1 MHVHGSDN
9 PAHWPVYIA
18 NGVVGVRDMFDRE
31 SPTEQREEAAAAPA
45 APEFYLAGPIIDGPP
60 GYWDGSDLAGDANSA
75 AEIVERQAAAGY
87 DFVKVYELLSKEAYV
102 AVLEEASS
110 LGLTAAGHISGS
122 MTLIEA
128 SDLGLR
134 SVEHMDDVAVS
145 CSADEA
151 ALRKMDSTDFFE
163 SLNQA
168 IQAYA
173 TFDRSKCEALARQL
187 ISNDTWLVP
196 TLAVMEAGAEA
207 EHPSP
212 RAVSYSRYLDAES
225 ADRILAD
232 EPIAEDEL
240 RILQE
245 DFDINLELTNFLH
258 AAGARI
264 LAGTDTL
271 NPNVFP
277 GFSLHDEL
285 KLLVRAGLSELDAL
299 RTATINPARFLGRER
314 DFGNVE
320 AGLAADIVLLDA
332 NPLDD
337 IRNTTAIF
345 AVVLDGEL
353 LTRSELD
360 QLLESNR
367 KLN

>member
-1 MHVHGSDN
+1 MAAGIPTLFGYHGNEIQFFDQLFGGKNDWRNQVN
-9 PAHWPVYIA
+9 PNLTRMY
-18 NGVVGVRDMFDRE
+18 GVRF
-31 SPTEQREEAAAAPA
+31 
-45 APEFYLAGPIIDGPP
+45 
-60 GYWDGSDLAGDANSA
+60 
-75 AEIVERQAAAGY
+75 
-87 DFVKVYELLSKEAYV
+87 
-102 AVLEEASS
+102 
-110 LGLTAAGHISGS
+110 
-122 MTLIEA
+122 
-128 SDLGLR
+128 
-134 SVEHMDDVAVS
+134 
-145 CSADEA
+145 
-151 ALRKMDSTDFFE
+151 AL
-163 SLNQA
+163 LNQA

-212 RAVSYSRYLDAES
+212 RAVSYSRYLDTES

-258 AAGARI
+258 AAGAPI

-320 AGLAADIVLLDA
+320 AGLAADIVILDA

-360 QLLESNR
+360 QLLESHR